1 MQSFRMNPADPLPPV
16 LVVMA
21 LQQESQG
28 VFEAAG
34 VPVLYTGLGKVN
46 AAIALTRQLARYNHQ
61 SRPLPL
67 VVNFGT
73 AGSHVHR
80 KGSLLACHEF
90 LQRDMDVS
98 GLGFEVGVTPFEDTP
113 ALLKFEPVFGHLPAA
128 ICGSGDSFVTAQTG
142 SEYTVVDMEAYALAK
157 VCLLERGNF
166 ACVKYVTDGS
176 DDDAGNDWQKN
187 AHKAAE
193 SFLDLYRWLVSHQ
206 QY

>member
-1 MQSFRMNPADPLPPV
+1 MKQSPDNLPRI

-34 VPVLYTGLGKVN
+34 IPVLYSGLGKVN
-46 AAIALTRQLARYNHQ
+46 AAITLTRQLARYSHQ

-90 LQRDMDVS
+90 VQRDMDVS

-113 ALLKFEPVFGHLPAA
+113 TLLKFGPVFTQLPIA
-128 ICGSGDSFVTAQTG
+128 ICGSGDSFVMVQGRQA
-142 SEYTVVDMEAYALAK
+142 YTVVDMEAYALAK
-157 VCLLERGNF
+157 VCFLEHANF

-176 DDDAGNDWQKN
+176 DQNAANDWQEN

-193 SFLDLYRWLVSHQ
+193 SFLGLYHWLAQ
-206 QY
+206 RLPY